1 MVYLEAF
8 ISPELN
14 AISVAP
20 ASSVPK
26 KYDKVYIYVGMDTIL
41 AAILVSTDKC
51 DFLMLSI

>member
-26 KYDKVYIYVGMDTIL
+26 NMTRYIYVGMDTIL